1 MSASALIVAA
11 CHVCVHVS
19 AVTAEKIK
27 AVVIAASRAE
37 NETHDSHMTSDE
49 DEGMSGL
56 CACCGAL
63 C

>member
-1 MSASALIVAA
+1 M
-11 CHVCVHVS
+11 HVS

-27 AVVIAASRAE
+27 AIVIAASRAE